1 MYLGIDF
8 GTTGA
13 RACVIAPG
21 GQIEDMVRVE
31 FGTLT
36 PDEAAATWRMRD
48 PATRV
53 IVVDALD
60 IREETPVLQLGA
72 RRIYL
77 ATSSG
82 VCLSI
87 TQQPE
92 HATALVLAE
101 D

>member
-1 MYLGIDF
+1 M
-8 GTTGA
+8 A
-13 RACVIAPG
+13 
-21 GQIEDMVRVE
+21 
-31 FGTLT
+31 LT
-36 PDEAAATWRMRD
+36 PETLRRAGEVVRAASTLREAAAACRQRD

-60 IREETPVLQLGA
+60 IRDEVPVLQLGT

-77 ATSSG
+77 ASSSG

-101 D
+101 G

>member
-1 MYLGIDF
+1 MAL
-8 GTTGA
+8 
-13 RACVIAPG
+13 
-21 GQIEDMVRVE
+21 
-31 FGTLT
+31 TLEALRSAGEVVQAAST
-36 PDEAAATWRMRD
+36 LREAAATWRLRD

-60 IREETPVLQLGA
+60 IRDETPVLHFGS

-77 ATSSG
+77 ATSTG

>member
-1 MYLGIDF
+1 MALTHEALRNAGE
-8 GTTGA
+8 
-13 RACVIAPG
+13 V
-21 GQIEDMVRVE
+21 VRSAS
-31 FGTLT
+31 TLR
-36 PDEAAATWRMRD
+36 EAAAPWRLRD

-60 IREETPVLQLGA
+60 IRDETPVLQLGA